1 MELELKHLNQA
12 LKAHVVEM
20 LNRCDESLKMLDV
33 ASGASRTDAERFYHM
48 GEKHRVEME
57 RISWQHTSAIFQLEI
72 PTEDEETT
80 N

>member
-1 MELELKHLNQA
+1 MPQEINRQA
-12 LKAHVVEM
+12 LKTHVVEM
-20 LNRCDESLKMLDV
+20 LNRCDESLKNIDG
-33 ASGASRTDAERFYHM
+33 AYEASRTDAERFYHM

-57 RISWQHTSAIFQLEI
+57 RIRWQHTANIFLIEI